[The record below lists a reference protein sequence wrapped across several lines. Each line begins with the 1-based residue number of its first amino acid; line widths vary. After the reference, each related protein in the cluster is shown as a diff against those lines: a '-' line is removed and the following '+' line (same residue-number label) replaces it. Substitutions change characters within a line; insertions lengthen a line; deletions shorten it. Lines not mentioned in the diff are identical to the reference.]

1 MALCEAYS
9 TQSVASAIV
18 PTWLGLRM
26 KPSTAEV
33 VTARSRRSGLVTI
46 RSSPR
51 MIERSMVGLEFG
63 ADEYGS
69 DFVSHRGDG
78 AVHAQPVVFG
88 SVSVTDYERFVCTP
102 TEIPVGE
109 APRPIWPVSVVI
121 STSTNGRVLQSST
134 WRPTTDAIRIKGLP
148 VPDDLSYNTATQTA
162 TKWQIAATAV
172 KP

>member
-1 MALCEAYS
+1 MPAREAL
-9 TQSVASAIV
+9 TQQRRLGNLGVGIGQRPAGPGVA
-18 PTWLGLRM
+18 
-26 KPSTAEV
+26 
-33 VTARSRRSGLVTI
+33 
-46 RSSPR
+46 
-51 MIERSMVGLEFG
+51 
-63 ADEYGS
+63 
-69 DFVSHRGDG
+69 
-78 AVHAQPVVFG
+78 
-88 SVSVTDYERFVCTP
+88 

-162 TKWQIAATAV
+162 TKWQIAVTAV